1 MPSGRT
7 KAADVRSIFDS
18 SSENAKIVDWL
29 VEQKGFEP
37 STPLRFTL
45 MLNSTSKQRR
55 GSTAAARSWE
65 PEALGPAANLANAEI
80 YVGLVSRTQTSS
92 AVLADR

>member
-1 MPSGRT
+1 M
-7 KAADVRSIFDS
+7 
-18 SSENAKIVDWL
+18 SEKVKDCV

-37 STPLRFTL
+37 STPLRFAL

-55 GSTAAARSWE
+55 GSTAARSWE

-80 YVGLVSRTQTSS
+80 
-92 AVLADR
+92 